1 MIKSM
6 IFEYDLVKLETNI
19 IKIIRNMLEIKPDTT
34 KLSLSQR
41 KTHKRNRIY
50 FNLNDNFKRR

>member
-6 IFEYDLVKLETNI
+6 IPEYNLVKLETNI
-19 IKIIRNMLEIKPDTT
+19 SKIIRNTLEIKPDTA

-41 KTHKRNRIY
+41 KKITKEIKY
-50 FNLNDNFKRR
+50 ILT